1 MPVRSP
7 ALSSHRAAQVLL
19 LLGVA
24 CGATAQTVTPAAP
37 APAEAPAT
45 PEAPV
50 TPARPD
56 APAAAPALERVDITG
71 SASETAIRR
80 DATAA
85 KTVIGRDE
93 ITRLGDSSL
102 TEVLKRLPGITLG
115 GGRPGRGGDVRMRGL
130 GGGYTQILV
139 NGERVGPG
147 FSLDTLTPEQVER
160 IEILR
165 SPTAETGAQ
174 AVAGTINIVLREDVR
189 KRLNNVQLTVTHE
202 DGGLQPNLGWTRAD
216 QLGDFSYS
224 VGGHVNVSDRRS
236 TSRTRTTE
244 TTLAPDGTETPTL
257 DQFEDD
263 TSQDRRR
270 SVSLNGRLQWKLAG
284 QDTLSLTPF
293 LLTSRSQGHAEG
305 PRTLLSGSSA
315 NDFDRSTGD
324 SEGRYDVARVNGVWQ
339 TRLANRARLEIRAGV
354 NTLEYRS
361 DSLRQEFQ
369 GSTTS
374 RQIDDRSLARQSGAS
389 QGGKYSQALDD
400 AHQFSAGWE
409 FDHTQRTETRTTL
422 QTAGGV
428 TTALQDDTSTDV
440 QARSLRS
447 AFWAQD
453 EWAVSPNWA
462 LQGGLRWEGIATR
475 SGTGADRVRN
485 DTSVWSPLL
494 HALWRPVEGGK
505 DQVRASLTR
514 SYRPPSLYNMVARRT
529 VSNRYPVS
537 GANEPTSPDRIGNPG
552 LQPELATGLD
562 LAYEHYLSG
571 GGLVSI
577 GVFQRRI
584 HNLIRSVTTLQSVDW
599 SPEPR
604 WVSQP
609 QNVGKAVTR
618 GIELEAKFRLAEVMD
633 TAQALDLRSNLS
645 LFRSRV
651 DSVPGPDNRLEQ
663 QPGWTAN
670 LGADYRVPGWPLT
683 VGGSLNY
690 TPGYA
695 LQESAIQRSD
705 IDVKRVIDAYAL
717 WTFNPT
723 LQLRVSAANLVARDT
738 VSRNTLTTT
747 DSAGTVRQT
756 ATTTS
761 PSATSVSVK
770 LELKL

>member
-7 ALSSHRAAQVLL
+7 ALSSQRAAQALL

-37 APAEAPAT
+37 PAPETPAEAPA
-45 PEAPV
+45 V
-50 TPARPD
+50 TPAPT
-56 APAAAPALERVDITG
+56 APAAPALERVEITG
-71 SASETAIRR
+71 GASDTAVRR
-80 DATAA
+80 DSTAA

-189 KRLNNVQLTVTHE
+189 KRLNNLQLTLTHE
-202 DGGLQPNLGWTRAD
+202 DGGLQPNAGWTRAD

-224 VGGHVNVSDRRS
+224 IGGHVHLSDRHS

-244 TTLAPDGTETPTL
+244 ATVAPDGTETQTL

-263 TSQDRRR
+263 ASRDRRR

-361 DSLRQEFQ
+361 DSLRQEFR
-369 GSTTS
+369 GADTS
-374 RQIDDRSLARQSGAS
+374 RLIDDHSLARQYGAT

-428 TTALQDDTSTDV
+428 TTALQDDTSADV

-453 EWAVSPNWA
+453 EWALSPQWA
-462 LQGGLRWEGIATR
+462 LQGGLRWEGITTR
-475 SGTGADRVRN
+475 SGSGADRIDN

-514 SYRPPSLYNMVARRT
+514 SYRPPSLYNLVSRRT

-552 LQPELATGLD
+552 LRPELATGLD
-562 LAYEHYLSG
+562 LAFEHYLSG

-584 HNLIRSVTTLQSVDW
+584 RQLIRSVTALQDVSW
-599 SPEPR
+599 SPEQR

-609 QNVGKAVTR
+609 QNVGNAITR
-618 GIELEAKFRLAEVMD
+618 GIEFEAKFRLAEVME
-633 TAQALDLRSNLS
+633 TTQALDLRSNLS
-645 LFRSRV
+645 VFRSRV

-695 LQESAIQRSD
+695 LQDSAIQRSD

-717 WTFNPT
+717 WTFNPA

-738 VSRNTLTTT
+738 VSANTLTTT